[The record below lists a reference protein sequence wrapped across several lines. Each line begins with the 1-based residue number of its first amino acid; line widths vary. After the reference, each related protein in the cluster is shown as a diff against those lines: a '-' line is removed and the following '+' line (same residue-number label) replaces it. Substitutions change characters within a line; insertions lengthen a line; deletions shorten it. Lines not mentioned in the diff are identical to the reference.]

1 MRHIVSSAR
10 KNEYFK
16 KIFLNEGQP
25 IEDLILVLI
34 KNGEVCLRS
43 FKKVKRGTDECYL
56 KTPYEIISIDQ
67 VNGNILFQTE
77 IVNYMITRDLSS
89 FYSFKGNVTQ
99 FSNEYVLLSDF
110 RTYDTQNQIFLYG
123 LIVEGSDKERIF
135 WIHSNSEHSSTIYLN
150 AIRIGDLTVPERPRR
165 SWVSAHNK
173 DNNRYQLLVEFQ
185 SNRFDMYDIETP
197 SYSAPSFSLKWSTTA
212 LEGVSAE

>member
-25 IEDLILVLI
+25 IKDLILVLI

-43 FKKVKRGTDECYL
+43 FKKVKRGTDECYF

-99 FSNEYVLLSDF
+99 FSN
-110 RTYDTQNQIFLYG
+110 
-123 LIVEGSDKERIF
+123 
-135 WIHSNSEHSSTIYLN
+135 
-150 AIRIGDLTVPERPRR
+150 
-165 SWVSAHNK
+165 
-173 DNNRYQLLVEFQ
+173 
-185 SNRFDMYDIETP
+185 
-197 SYSAPSFSLKWSTTA
+197 
-212 LEGVSAE
+212 